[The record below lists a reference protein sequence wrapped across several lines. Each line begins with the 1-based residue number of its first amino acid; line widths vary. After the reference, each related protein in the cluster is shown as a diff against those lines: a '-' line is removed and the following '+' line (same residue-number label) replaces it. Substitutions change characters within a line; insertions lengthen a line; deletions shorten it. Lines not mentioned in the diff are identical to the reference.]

1 MKLIAIKF
9 LKFLLVGVSGLII
22 DFSLTFLCKEKLL
35 LNKYIANSI
44 GFSMA
49 QISNFLL
56 NKYFTYESD
65 SLNFINEFSWFIGI
79 SLISLL
85 IYNGIVWIC
94 VNKFKVNFYF
104 SKMIAICFITFWN
117 FFAHLYFTFQ

>member
-35 LNKYIANSI
+35 FNKYVANSI

-56 NKYFTYESD
+56 NK
-65 SLNFINEFSWFIGI
+65 
-79 SLISLL
+79 
-85 IYNGIVWIC
+85 
-94 VNKFKVNFYF
+94 
-104 SKMIAICFITFWN
+104 
-117 FFAHLYFTFQ
+117 